1 MFSGTVTILEFTV
14 ARRIAIATV
23 LLAGLVAAC
32 GSSAATGP
40 GSTSGEAVGSTTG
53 SDQAA
58 ASQPVAASSDTGGDT
73 SGGGTGAGTGSSF
86 DIEGVVKALV
96 PPNSA
101 EITKTTATDTWFVM
115 YETTESIDS
124 LKSFYE
130 GAIPKTG
137 LRVISTTTVN
147 GGISWAISNDDN
159 GTFGGAV
166 NVYPSSD
173 GKNAVQVVV
182 GKS

>member
-1 MFSGTVTILEFTV
+1 MIMLGGTVTILEVTV
-14 ARRIAIATV
+14 AGRRAIAAL

-40 GSTSGEAVGSTTG
+40 GSASADVAG

-58 ASQPVAASSDTGGDT
+58 VSQPVEVTPDAGGDT
-73 SGGGTGAGTGSSF
+73 SGGGTGAGTGSSV
-86 DIEGVVKALV
+86 DIERVATALV
-96 PPNSA
+96 PPNST
-101 EITKTTATDTWFVM
+101 EITRTTATDTWFVV
-115 YETTESIDS
+115 YETTDSIDS

-130 GAIPKTG
+130 DAIPKTG
-137 LRVISTTTVN
+137 LNVISTTTVN
-147 GGISWAISNDDN
+147 GGVSWTMSSDDN